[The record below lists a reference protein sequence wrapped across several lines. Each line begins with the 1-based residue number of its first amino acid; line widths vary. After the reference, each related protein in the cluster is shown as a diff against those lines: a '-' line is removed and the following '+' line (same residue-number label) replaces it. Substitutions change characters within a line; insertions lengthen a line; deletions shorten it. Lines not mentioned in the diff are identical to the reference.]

1 MKAAPTAPR
10 RAKTDAPLVSAPLLP
25 EEELALALVVGA
37 EAEAEVGLEE
47 DEPAAEEAEEE
58 APEEALETAEE
69 ALEAAEEATEVAEA
83 STLEA
88 DSVAEVEASALV
100 SGMVETEVM
109 VMPTAAQ
116 SARAAAF
123 ASSRSLGSEQALSK
137 QAATAEMKAG
147 LEHMHLLSVG
157 SQPMVSAPAMQDWEQ
172 LGKL

>member
-1 MKAAPTAPR
+1 M
-10 RAKTDAPLVSAPLLP
+10 DAPLVSAPLPLEAP
-25 EEELALALVVGA
+25 ALVA
-37 EAEAEVGLEE
+37 AAEVAEDVAGLE
-47 DEPAAEEAEEE
+47 DEALAEEAAED
-58 APEEALETAEE
+58 ALEATED
-69 ALEAAEEATEVAEA
+69 ALEAAEEATEEAEA

-88 DSVAEVEASALV
+88 DPVVEGSGAEVEASALV
-100 SGMVETEVM
+100 SGMDETEVT

-157 SQPMVSAPAMQDWEQ
+157 SQPMVSAPMMHDSEQ